1 MDEPAPT
8 TSLDNDWCSVNEA
21 ARRLGVTATAIRNRI
36 KRGTLDTRPNG
47 NFGRLV
53 RVPRTV
59 TLTPKEPVPG
69 TVPLTP
75 QERVTLTVL
84 ADHVTTLKAALA
96 KLEAEAKRE
105 RERADGLN
113 QDLDVAWRELA
124 LARVEAATVP
134 ALKDMLAKSE
144 ADEWAARIG
153 TRPRSGRGRDRAGA
167 TGCTLGRPRRARS
180 RAHPRASSRAAP
192 LLAPS
197 RWRVGQP
204 AQGWRREG

>member
-1 MDEPAPT
+1 MDELAPT
-8 TSLDNDWCSVNEA
+8 TSLDDDWCTVNEA
-21 ARRLGVTATAIRNRI
+21 TRRLGVTATAIRNRL
-36 KRGTLDTRPNG
+36 KRGTLETRPNG

-59 TLTPKEPVPG
+59 TLTPKEPPPG

-105 RERADGLN
+105 RARADGLN

-144 ADEWAARIG
+144 A
-153 TRPRSGRGRDRAGA
+153 TSGRLESELALAQAEAATVPALRAALSAVRDERDRAL
-167 TGCTLGRPRRARS
+167 TREHLREQRRF
-180 RAHPRASSRAAP
+180 
-192 LLAPS
+192 
-197 RWRVGQP
+197 
-204 AQGWRREG
+204 WRRLVGG

>member
-105 RERADGLN
+105 RARADGLN

-124 LARVEAATVP
+124 LAKAEAATVP
-134 ALKDMLAKSE
+134 ALKDTAEALKTALATSRDQNAE
-144 ADEWAARIG
+144 IRAE
-153 TRPRSGRGRDRAGA
+153 RDRLL
-167 TGCTLGRPRRARS
+167 TREHLREQRRF
-180 RAHPRASSRAAP
+180 
-192 LLAPS
+192 
-197 RWRVGQP
+197 
-204 AQGWRREG
+204 WRRLVGG

>member
-84 ADHVTTLKAALA
+84 ADHVTTLKAALV

-105 RERADGLN
+105 RERADGLIPTSADQN
-113 QDLDVAWRELA
+113 PLA
-124 LARVEAATVP
+124 QSRRPMDMIVQGRSMSLFQATQQ
-134 ALKDMLAKSE
+134 
-144 ADEWAARIG
+144 W
-153 TRPRSGRGRDRAGA
+153 
-167 TGCTLGRPRRARS
+167 
-180 RAHPRASSRAAP
+180 SSRS
-192 LLAPS
+192 LYDVKMRFES
-197 RWRVGQP
+197 
-204 AQGWRREG
+204 

>member
-1 MDEPAPT
+1 MDDEPPT

-105 RERADGLN
+105 RERAEAESRPGRR
-113 QDLDVAWRELA
+113 VARARSCPGRGRDRAGVEGHARE
-124 LARVEAATVP
+124 VG
-134 ALKDMLAKSE
+134 SH
-144 ADEWAARIG
+144 EWAARIG

-180 RAHPRASSRAAP
+180 RAHPRGSSRAAP

-197 RWRVGQP
+197 RWRGGQP